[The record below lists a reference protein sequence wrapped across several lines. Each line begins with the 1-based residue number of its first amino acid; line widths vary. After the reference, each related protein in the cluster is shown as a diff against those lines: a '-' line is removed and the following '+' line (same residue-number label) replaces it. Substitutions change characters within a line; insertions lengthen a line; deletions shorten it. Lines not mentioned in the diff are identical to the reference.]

1 MIDKIL
7 QKHFDNISTIL
18 EKTGEHIEGNLI
30 CDVSSKNIKI
40 DSNKEKIK
48 NIQKI
53 CRNKKKICEIGV
65 NAGHSLLLMLNENPH
80 AEYFLFDNNYHG
92 YTEICLNYIK
102 SAYPKTKINI
112 IFGNSQIT
120 LPKFLIKNPEEINS
134 FDFIHIDGGHD
145 NQTVLSD
152 FMNTIKMINE
162 NGICIFDDYNYHNI
176 ETILKYYINHNLISP
191 ITDSICETKLHLV
204 YERIKW

>member
-30 CDVSSKNIKI
+30 CDITSKNIII

-152 FMNTIKMINE
+152 FINTIKMINE